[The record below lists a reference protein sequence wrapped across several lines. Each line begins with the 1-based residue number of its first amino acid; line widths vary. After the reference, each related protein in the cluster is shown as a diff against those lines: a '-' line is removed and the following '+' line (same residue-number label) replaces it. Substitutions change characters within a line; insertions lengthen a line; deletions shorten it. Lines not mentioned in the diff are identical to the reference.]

1 MLILCHYLEK
11 PSRFEEK
18 RLGSDIVVTRKK
30 RRCKVAGGFKLTIC
44 PKSITDYWRRDLGK
58 GIDRYLGASNNFAID
73 TAGNLETTRKFSAGS
88 FGTKKRDPIRVL
100 MQNVRNV
107 LSRTR

>member
-11 PSRFEEK
+11 LSRFEEK
-18 RLGSDIVVTRKK
+18 RLGSDIVVMRKK

-44 PKSITDYWRRDLGK
+44 PKSIIDYRRRDLGK
-58 GIDRYLGASNNFAID
+58 GIDRYLGVFEFFRHRCGRKPGND
-73 TAGNLETTRKFSAGS
+73 TQILRRVVRNKGEGLY
-88 FGTKKRDPIRVL
+88 RVL
-100 MQNVRNV
+100 MQNERNV